1 MRGGYSWRRRNHSEP
16 GGVLTL
22 MPNPGWRSRRVAVA
36 LAIGIAFIA
45 LSAVFIAVQV
55 RPQGAADQATPPP
68 IMPTA
73 DAPYASDLPQFSIPA
88 AITAVDDARAK
99 IPLTQ
104 PEVHWVFADGPNFP
118 PLVSPCGGYLPSD
131 GARVGGHQ
139 LALVSGWGWKL
150 ARTVVYRDISS
161 ARQAMGERRAA
172 VQACAHHDDGNGI
185 STVWI
190 WQPLQIGDEAMAV
203 GAQRYRGSDTLQG
216 HQRGVVMRQ
225 GRTLVTYFDFGQSR
239 NPPTFSE
246 ITGYAT
252 VAKPFATRLSSAPW
266 NQ

>member
-1 MRGGYSWRRRNHSEP
+1 MALE
-16 GGVLTL
+16 
-22 MPNPGWRSRRVAVA
+22 GWRSRRVAIGVA
-36 LAIGIAFIA
+36 IAALLIGVSALFIRA
-45 LSAVFIAVQV
+45 QIHDQKASD
-55 RPQGAADQATPPP
+55 AAQASPPP

-73 DAPYASDLPQFSIPA
+73 DAPYAASEPRFSIPA
-88 AITAVDDARAK
+88 TVTASDDARAR

-104 PEVHWVFADGPNFP
+104 PQVHWVFADGPNFP

-131 GARVGGHQ
+131 SARVGGHQ
-139 LALVSGWGWKL
+139 LALVSTWGWKI
-150 ARTVVYRDISS
+150 ARTVVYRDVDS
-161 ARQAMGERRAA
+161 ARQAMSQRRSA
-172 VQACAHHDDGNGI
+172 VQQCAHHDDGNGI
-185 STVWI
+185 ATVWI

-239 NPPTFSE
+239 NPPTPSE
-246 ITGYAT
+246 ISGYGK
-252 VAKPFATRLSSAPW
+252 VAASFATTLASAPW

>member
-1 MRGGYSWRRRNHSEP
+1 
-16 GGVLTL
+16 
-22 MPNPGWRSRRVAVA
+22 MPQQGWRSRRVAA
-36 LAIGIAFIA
+36 AAA
-45 LSAVFIAVQV
+45 IAVAV
-55 RPQGAADQATPPP
+55 IGASVLFIVLGIRNPQPADAASPPP

-73 DAPYASDLPQFSIPA
+73 DAPYASSGPQFHIPA
-88 AITAVDDARAK
+88 TVTASDDARAK
-99 IPLTQ
+99 IPLSQ

-139 LALVSGWGWKL
+139 LALVTSWGWKL
-150 ARTVVYRDISS
+150 ARTVVYRDVDS
-161 ARQAMGERRAA
+161 ARQAMSERRSA
-172 VQACAHHDDGNGI
+172 VQQCAHHDDGNGI
-185 STVWI
+185 ATVWI

-203 GAQRYRGSDTLQG
+203 GAQRYRGSNTLQG

-246 ITGYAT
+246 ISGYAT
-252 VAKPFATRLSSAPW
+252 VAKPFAATLASAPW